1 MGIDPSEF
9 TEDYT
14 EYCAEQC
21 EKKHDYT
28 APIARHGEEQFA
40 CILRQRSG
48 FDAGN
53 IDMGVRD
60 IDHLAPA
67 EQQDVVNTA
76 YLIYEAYCQRT
87 GMSQDIRDI
96 EKG

>member
-1 MGIDPSEF
+1 MGIDPADFDEY
-9 TEDYT
+9 YT
-14 EYCAEQC
+14 DYCAKQC
-21 EKKHDYT
+21 EAKRDYT
-28 APIARHGEEQFA
+28 APIARTGEEQFA

-48 FDAGN
+48 IDAGN

-60 IDHLAPA
+60 IDHLPPT

-87 GMSQDIRDI
+87 EMLQNVRRTVRG
-96 EKG
+96 